1 MIEFS
6 KIKTI
11 TVESYVE
18 TLRLIEVGGT
28 RYFRLIGTAYSGFH
42 NAKTRLVKKGMAFDF
57 TTAQE
62 GAEHYI
68 EIKRIK

>member
-6 KIKTI
+6 KIETI

-18 TLRLIEVGGT
+18 TLRLIEVGGI

-42 NAKTRLVKKGMAFDF
+42 NAKTRLVKKGFAFDF
-57 TTAQE
+57 NTAQE

-68 EIKRIK
+68 EVKRIK